1 MAFDLTKP
9 VIDRIREG
17 LEGGRA
23 QAVIDDLKELHPAD
37 IAEVLDQLRIEEA
50 TTLYDALDEELAAEV
65 LLELPE
71 DKREA
76 ILETFTGK
84 EIAEEVIDQLDS
96 DDAADVIA
104 DLPQDVQDEV
114 MANIEDA
121 EQREEIAELLT
132 YDEHSAGGLMAKE
145 LVRVSVDGS
154 MRDCVKELRAHAD
167 EIDNVYVIYVVDQ
180 HDRLMGTIPLKRL
193 LTTSLFQ
200 PVKDVYEPDFISVK
214 ADEEAEVAAKLME
227 KYDLVVLPVLDAR
240 GRLLGRITID
250 DVVDVIREEETE
262 DVQKM
267 AGMEALED
275 SYMSS
280 TWLEIVKKR
289 VGWLIILF
297 IGESFTATAMSFFE
311 DQIAK
316 AVVLA
321 LFVPLIISS
330 GGNTGSQAST
340 LIIRALALGDVTIRE
355 WWSVVKREFSVG
367 LILGTVLGIIG
378 FLRVAVWSQ
387 FVDVYGEHWFE
398 VGLAVGISLLGV
410 VLWGNLVG
418 SLFPLILKRFGRDPA
433 VSSAPFVA
441 TVVDVTGLLIY
452 FGIASVLLA
461 GIML

>member
-9 VIDRIREG
+9 VLDRIREG
-17 LEGGRA
+17 LEGDRA

-355 WWSVVKREFSVG
+355 WWSVLRREFSVG

-387 FVDVYGEHWFE
+387 FVDVYGEHWLE

-410 VLWGNLVG
+410 VLWGNLIG
-418 SLFPLILKRFGRDPA
+418 SLFPLILKRLGRDPA

-452 FGIASVLLA
+452 FGIASILLA
-461 GIML
+461 GIMI